1 MLVSNLK
8 KLYSAGKRKNI
19 HPTLLFYNTIV
30 SQTKSQKNLRVTLDF
45 KLPFKEHLL
54 NLFLKVELQNLFS
67 RETLITIYLTFIR
80 SYWGYGYTLYDQVF
94 NNFFHERL
102 EYVQYST
109 CLAIMGAVR
118 GTSKKKIIPRARF

>member
-30 SQTKSQKNLRVTLDF
+30 PQTKSQKNLRVTLDF

-54 NLFLKVELQNLFS
+54 NLF
-67 RETLITIYLTFIR
+67 
-80 SYWGYGYTLYDQVF
+80 
-94 NNFFHERL
+94 
-102 EYVQYST
+102 
-109 CLAIMGAVR
+109 
-118 GTSKKKIIPRARF
+118 